1 MMNNRLQNIFNLI
14 TKCTSFADVGCDHGY
29 IAKAVIESQ
38 KCQNVFVTDISESSL
53 SKAERLLRKHIAD
66 KKVTAICCDGLQK
79 VPQCETV
86 LIAGMGGEE
95 IIKILSQA
103 AYKPEKLV
111 LQPMK
116 NTDKLRRYL
125 IGSGYAIKRDFIF
138 KDGERKFY
146 NAIYACYGEPFE
158 AYSEIEYEFGRENL
172 VNRRQDFID
181 YLKQQLQSA
190 EKYEKKVVSLCDVS
204 YFNKKIALLKEV
216 INEN

>member
-1 MMNNRLQNIFNLI
+1 MNNRLQNIFDLI
-14 TKCTSFADVGCDHGY
+14 PKCTSFADVGCDHGY
-29 IAKAVIESQ
+29 IAKAVIENE
-38 KCQNVFVTDISESSL
+38 KCQNVFITDISESSL
-53 SKAERLLRKHIAD
+53 AKAERLLKRYITAQ
-66 KKVTAICCDGLQK
+66 KVTAICCDGLQK
-79 VPQCETV
+79 VPRCETV

-103 AYKPEKLV
+103 AYKPENLV

-116 NTDKLRRYL
+116 NTDKLRRHL
-125 IGSGYAIKRDFIF
+125 IANGYAIKRDFIF

-146 NAIYACYGEPFE
+146 NALYAKYGEPFE
-158 AYSEIEYEFGRENL
+158 TYSEIEYEFGRENL

-216 INEN
+216 INGN